1 MHLPACSQGL
11 APGGRGTDE
20 GCPGLPA
27 SRRPHNATASAP
39 TQSTLVHVLA
49 AGWPRVPRGASADGL
64 AIDRVGV
71 AVGALV
77 AGVADACVVEVA
89 QQTCAPMWT
98 LAVEGSYTVM
108 AGGTL
113 ETGSTSTVVDVLT
126 AVLASPA
133 IDTHAVVATMG
144 IVAGPAILTGVG
156 HELTLVHI
164 LCAVLTCRGHRTI
177 NFPSCYTP
185 TPGRGLE
192 ATLSRKS
199 SQLTCATCTSY
210 PILQPKGLS
219 PHG

>member
-1 MHLPACSQGL
+1 MLGQALYQLSRMP
-11 APGGRGTDE
+11 R
-20 GCPGLPA
+20 PA
-27 SRRPHNATASAP
+27 SMSEKNWSLPPYSQVPQVWAAMGGSQPSLPSPGRPLHS
-39 TQSTLVHVLA
+39 L
-49 AGWPRVPRGASADGL
+49 
-64 AIDRVGV
+64 
-71 AVGALV
+71 
-77 AGVADACVVEVA
+77 
-89 QQTCAPMWT
+89 TCAPMWT